1 MVVVESIYQ
10 LFKSTPFFS
19 DGVPTSHRNR
29 STTSTQNS
37 TFIKRWLYWLT
48 VLKTRDMNKEMNIFL
63 WSTHSRHTVG
73 IKRRQFY
80 ERKSHKI
87 RKTLHLLVDT
97 LDQASLRQTCF
108 SWFHLLSRCYL
119 TLHHSQNIFIIWEL
133 EYIFFHWYF
142 WLFFWISTVFIVD
155 QEFLKK
161 VFFPL
166 FLTSIMIDEI

>member
-1 MVVVESIYQ
+1 MGCQ
-10 LFKSTPFFS
+10 LHTETDQQHQHK
-19 DGVPTSHRNR
+19 
-29 STTSTQNS
+29 TQPLLS
-37 TFIKRWLYWLT
+37 ADCTDWLYWRPGIWT
-48 VLKTRDMNKEMNIFL
+48 RRWTFFVIDSQQTDSWHKCKKTSMEGK
-63 WSTHSRHTVG
+63 G
-73 IKRRQFY
+73 
-80 ERKSHKI
+80 HKI
-87 RKTLHLLVDT
+87 RKTLHLLVHS

-155 QEFLKK
+155 QELLKK

-166 FLTSIMIDEI
+166 FLTSIKIDEI